1 MKIYIKTILIMGI
14 ISILSLI
21 ISFALLDKP
30 CSYMNWLENVF
41 IGIFSSSLLCLIT
54 SCTGYI
60 SEEKKSVYSFYWNL
74 SKLKSR
80 ALVLSTISDQSKNIN
95 SYYNAV
101 YNMNELFRNEFA
113 LFDQNFI
120 FIRRKKIQKVLQIYN
135 ALFEYKNSSTVAEQ
149 KMREFL
155 ACTKKQDGTPNYSAE
170 EFQND
175 ISDFYNK
182 TNNFNN
188 TNEPFVIYIEKQMNE
203 LSKYITLYE

>member
-1 MKIYIKTILIMGI
+1 M
-14 ISILSLI
+14 
-21 ISFALLDKP
+21 
-30 CSYMNWLENVF
+30 
-41 IGIFSSSLLCLIT
+41 
-54 SCTGYI
+54 
-60 SEEKKSVYSFYWNL
+60 
-74 SKLKSR
+74 KSR

-120 FIRRKKIQKVLQIYN
+120 FIRRKKIQKVLEIYN

-155 ACTKKQDGTPNYSAE
+155 ACKKKQNGTPNYSAE

>member
-1 MKIYIKTILIMGI
+1 MGI

-120 FIRRKKIQKVLQIYN
+120 FIRRKKIQKVLEIYN

-155 ACTKKQDGTPNYSAE
+155 ACKKNKMVPQTILPKNFKMIFLIFIIKQIILTIPMNHLS
-170 EFQND
+170 F
-175 ISDFYNK
+175 ISK
-182 TNNFNN
+182 
-188 TNEPFVIYIEKQMNE
+188 
-203 LSKYITLYE
+203 SK